1 VIVVGAVEVTT
12 NHFPGWH
19 AHPDVWALVIAL
31 EAWYLLALRR
41 ERARRR
47 AAGDRRPVATRG
59 QVRAFTAG
67 VLLIWV
73 AADWPVHDLAEGYL
87 YSVHMVQHMLFT
99 LTVAPLLLLGTPTW
113 LARRLVSGDRARAV
127 LRQLCRPGVGVIQFN
142 AILVLSHWPSVVE
155 ATLHHHLLHLVAHTV
170 LLASAMAMWMV
181 VVSPLPEVPR
191 AKPPTQMLYLFLMT
205 IVPTVPASFLTFNS
219 KPLYHFY
226 EHVPRLWGWSA
237 LSDQQIAGLIMKIVG
252 GFYLW
257 MVIAVV
263 FFRWYQREER
273 LEQAHKKG
281 QVLLWEDVEHE
292 LGVTTGPDGSV

>member
-1 VIVVGAVEVTT
+1 MLAVEVVT

-19 AHPDVWALVIAL
+19 LHLDVLALVVAMQVS
-31 EAWYLLALRR
+31 YLLALRR
-41 ERARRR
+41 ERSRR
-47 AAGDRRPVATRG
+47 ADAGDERPVATSG
-59 QVRAFTAG
+59 QVWSWTIG
-67 VLLIWV
+67 VALIWV
-73 AADWPVHDLAEGYL
+73 AGSWPVHDLAEGYF

-99 LTVAPLLLLGTPTW
+99 LAVAPLLLLGTPTW
-113 LARRLVSGDRARAV
+113 LARRIVPGDRARGA
-127 LRQLCRPGVGVIQFN
+127 LRQVCRPVVGVIQFN
-142 AILVLSHWPSVVE
+142 AVLVLSHWPAVVE
-155 ATLHHHLLHLVAHTV
+155 ATLHHHMLHLVAHAV
-170 LLASAMAMWMV
+170 LLGSALAMWMV

-257 MVIAVV
+257 VVIAIV
-263 FFRWYQREER
+263 FFRWHQREER
-273 LEQAHKKG
+273 LERAAAAG
-281 QVLLWEDVEHE
+281 EVLLWDDVAPFVVESE
-292 LGVTTGPDGSV
+292 APRRV